1 MILHLVHDVELLSNA
16 LALLSKN
23 DRLVIT
29 DTKASE
35 IAIQSLESCPGSIA
49 MLDDI
54 DIHLSSS
61 AARRIE
67 RIGPETWVTEAIE
80 TKDVISWG

>member
-1 MILHLVHDVELLSNA
+1 MILHLLHNVELLSNA

-23 DRLVIT
+23 DRLIIT

-35 IAIQSLESCPGSIA
+35 IAIQSLESCVGSIA

-54 DIHLSSS
+54 DVHPSSS

-67 RIGPETWVTEAIE
+67 RISAESWVTEAIN